1 MQRSKIKVDSDYAAS
16 NYRDWY
22 QHAIKAVQVLD
33 VGFWH
38 HLSNWD
44 KEAAAAPPDTVPE
57 PHRPAA
63 EVVEVP
69 GTIRRGDG
77 RFSRDRHTV
86 LVRPFTE
93 AEDGTRTY
101 GKPYTA
107 ATRDLVAPLAEAQ
120 GRREAY
126 RNRRLA
132 EAKAAREKPD
142 APQGGEATLPKTR
155 PSSCGER

>member
-1 MQRSKIKVDSDYAAS
+1 MQRSKIKVGSDYAAS

-69 GTIRRGDG
+69 GTISRGDG

-86 LVRPFTE
+86 HVRPFPE
-93 AEDGTRTY
+93 AEDGPRTY
-101 GKPYTA
+101 GKPYTP
-107 ATRDLVAPLAEAQ
+107 ATRDQVDPPAEAPA
-120 GRREAY
+120 RRGGA
-126 RNRRLA
+126 RN
-132 EAKAAREKPD
+132 PH
-142 APQGGEATLPKTR
+142 P
-155 PSSCGER
+155 

>member
-1 MQRSKIKVDSDYAAS
+1 MQRSKIKVGSDYAAS

-101 GKPYTA
+101 GKPRSEEHTSELQSLMRISYA
-107 ATRDLVAPLAEAQ
+107 
-120 GRREAY
+120 
-126 RNRRLA
+126 
-132 EAKAAREKPD
+132 
-142 APQGGEATLPKTR
+142 
-155 PSSCGER
+155 

>member
-1 MQRSKIKVDSDYAAS
+1 MQRSKVKGGSDYAAS

-22 QHAIKAVQVLD
+22 QNAIKAVQVLD

-101 GKPYTA
+101 GQPYTA
-107 ATRDLVAPLAEAQ
+107 DTRALVAPMAEAQ
-120 GRREAY
+120 ERPEAY
-126 RNRRLA
+126 RHPSPP
-132 EAKAAREKPD
+132 EPQAAR
-142 APQGGEATLPKTR
+142 
-155 PSSCGER
+155 